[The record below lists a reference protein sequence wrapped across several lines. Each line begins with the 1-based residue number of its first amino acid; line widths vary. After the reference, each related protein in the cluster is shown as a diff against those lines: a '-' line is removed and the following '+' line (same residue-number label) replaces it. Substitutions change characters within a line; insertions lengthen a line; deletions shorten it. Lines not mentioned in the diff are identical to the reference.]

1 MQKAKGKI
9 GVVNYER
16 YNPVITISVVG
27 TLLVSIL
34 RLYYHLRQLFGR
46 NNWQLL
52 VPDHHE
58 DPLTMTFKEKLY
70 LGYKYYYKAVVTPEQ
85 HSGLDEY
92 FKNQTLQ
99 PAVPEGFIA
108 EKKITINAG
117 GDLIPYTCIT
127 PAICKNLWDE
137 VGDFFFDADIVFSNL
152 EAPADFSKPVSAA
165 PEVMLHDM
173 YFNADESTF
182 DIFNGN
188 KKFKGY
194 DVLSIANNHSLDFG
208 EESLLQTM
216 RMLSK
221 KQIAY
226 TGAAQKAEEKND
238 FPVIE
243 RNGIKVAFL
252 AATFSFNKEELATGK
267 SWLCNHILLNQT
279 NPDISLLTE
288 QAATARRQGTDIVI
302 AALHMGCA
310 YQAYPGIHTV
320 TNARLICDNAGIDIL
335 IAGHPHHA
343 QPLEFYNSP
352 VTGRQHLIVYSL
364 GDFIAY
370 DIFKWGHLTML
381 LQLQISKGTLNGDS
395 HTCLTG
401 IKIKPVY
408 MHAEEKAGKIT
419 SLKLLDYL
427 QAKNNAAAYFN
438 NNKDIVKFEETCDFF
453 ERFVVLPYQQHVL
466 V

>member
-1 MQKAKGKI
+1 MQKEKAKAGS
-9 GVVNYER
+9 VNFER
-16 YNPVITISVVG
+16 YKPVITISIIG
-27 TLLVSIL
+27 KILVCIL
-34 RLYYHLRQLFGR
+34 RFYYSLRELLGR
-46 NNWQLL
+46 NNWALL

-58 DPLTMTFKEKLY
+58 DPLTMTFEEKLY

-85 HSGLDEY
+85 HSGLDLY
-92 FKNQTLQ
+92 FHNQTLQ
-99 PAVPEGFIA
+99 PFIPEGFVA
-108 EKKITINAG
+108 DKKITLNAG

-127 PAICKNLWDE
+127 SSVCTNLWDD
-137 VGDFFFDADIVFSNL
+137 VGDFFFNADIVFANL

-182 DIFNGN
+182 NIFNGN
-188 KKFKGY
+188 QKFKGY
-194 DVLSIANNHSLDFG
+194 HVLSIANNHSLDFG
-208 EESLLQTM
+208 EESLLKTM
-216 RMLSK
+216 ELLRYK
-221 KQIAY
+221 KIAY
-226 TGAAQKAEEKND
+226 TGAAATPEEKNNY
-238 FPVIE
+238 PIIE

-252 AATFSFNKEELATGK
+252 AATFSFNKEELAADK

-288 QAATARRQGTDIVI
+288 QATAARSRGADIIV

-320 TNARLICDNAGIDIL
+320 TNARLICDVSGIDIL

-343 QPLEFYNSP
+343 QPLEFYNST

-381 LQLQISKGTLNGDS
+381 LQLQISKGWLEGKE

-401 IKIKPVY
+401 IKIKPAY
-408 MHAEEKAGKIT
+408 MHAVAKAGKIT

-427 QAKNNAAAYFN
+427 LVKQNPESYFN
-438 NNKDIVKFEETCDFF
+438 DKMDSEKFKETCDFF
-453 ERFVVLPYQQHVL
+453 ERFVIMPHQQHVL
-466 V
+466 I